1 MFLAN
6 SVNIAVVI
14 VVILLVL
21 LVIFLRFILPHIKAK
36 KVKTGKPECRNDR
49 CSKCH

>member
-6 SVNIAVVI
+6 GVNIAVVCI
-14 VVILLVL
+14 VVLLVL
-21 LVIFLRFILPHIKAK
+21 LVIFLRFILPKITAK
-36 KVKTGKPECRNDR
+36 KVKSNSSECKNDR